1 MTFPS
6 KPRLSIGE
14 RLGLAAKLTTLV
26 PFRLALYTT
35 YLIYFSLR
43 NRFRVRFYFM
53 CAAVRMI
60 FLTLSGR
67 QIQYLTPTTR
77 QSYQGWVTKKAK
89 SKAVRASSADAA
101 RVVRDI
107 EPLSADD
114 DSAVLWIGN
123 RHKAKKFVIFFH
135 GGGYVA
141 TALPGHFEWCWNS
154 YVRTG
159 AEVGVEV
166 AVAFLQYTMC
176 PGGVFPTQLRQAAAT
191 LGSLLDSGIDP
202 ADISI
207 GGDSA
212 GGNLTAQLIGHLLH
226 PNPGARRIELTEP
239 LGGAFLVSP
248 WLSVDTR
255 SPSFVANDY
264 NDMISSKV
272 VQRLG
277 TEYFGGVEG
286 FKQACRGKNPWAT
299 PMDVDTSWF
308 KGIDDVVARIYVT
321 VGKREVLAD
330 HGIKFVKV
338 LRTLGV
344 MSDIRLEETEGE
356 AHDWILLEG
365 EVGSVGDATKR
376 MKDWYKSVISVN

>member
-1 MTFPS
+1 
-6 KPRLSIGE
+6 
-14 RLGLAAKLTTLV
+14 V

-176 PGGVFPTQLRQAAAT
+176 PGGVFPTQLRQAATCSIPT
-191 LGSLLDSGIDP
+191 LVR
-202 ADISI
+202 
-207 GGDSA
+207 
-212 GGNLTAQLIGHLLH
+212 
-226 PNPGARRIELTEP
+226 GA
-239 LGGAFLVSP
+239 
-248 WLSVDTR
+248 
-255 SPSFVANDY
+255 
-264 NDMISSKV
+264 SSS
-272 VQRLG
+272 Q
-277 TEYFGGVEG
+277 
-286 FKQACRGKNPWAT
+286 
-299 PMDVDTSWF
+299 S
-308 KGIDDVVARIYVT
+308 
-321 VGKREVLAD
+321 
-330 HGIKFVKV
+330 H
-338 LRTLGV
+338 
-344 MSDIRLEETEGE
+344 
-356 AHDWILLEG
+356 LEG
-365 EVGSVGDATKR
+365 PSSSRPG
-376 MKDWYKSVISVN
+376 